1 MLGDKFL
8 QKKYRQKK
16 PKLLTVSLLSL
27 LESYE
32 SMLRTLKVLNSGE
45 RIVAV
50 DIDASKGID
59 ETSLNLK
66 IYTNKEVQSRTRKD

>member
-1 MLGDKFL
+1 MLGEKFL

-27 LESYE
+27 LENYE

-45 RIVAV
+45 VPVAADV
-50 DIDASKGID
+50 VKTDGNMITIQ
-59 ETSLNLK
+59 
-66 IYTNKEVQSRTRKD
+66 IYTHKEKTR